1 MAGRNELLIR
11 QRPYSGIVLRVEH
24 PCHLGY
30 CSSFCST
37 RPLNILGGTNT
48 DVARDRS
55 GLTPNRPV
63 GQRTIRE
70 QKFQISGSSGGR
82 EWGGVVP
89 GWGIVWVRR
98 LTQMEW
104 SIQKSNSRS
113 RASGLV

>member
-63 GQRTIRE
+63 AQRTIRE
-70 QKFQISGSSGGR
+70 QKFQISGSSADRECGR
-82 EWGGVVP
+82 MCLVWR
-89 GWGIVWVRR
+89 IVWLRR

-104 SIQKSNSRS
+104 SIQKRNSRS
-113 RASGLV
+113 KASGLV